1 MVVCER
7 LWHKLNYFLFCRN
20 FEKLFSV
27 CAEILVIILKS
38 KFEAFW
44 LTGLIANGFGIN
56 FCFLI
61 CQNFEKKFIICVEI
75 LIMIIKS
82 NSKAFQLFSHLLEVK
97 DDVGI

>member
-1 MVVCER
+1 
-7 LWHKLNYFLFCRN
+7 
-20 FEKLFSV
+20 
-27 CAEILVIILKS
+27 
-38 KFEAFW
+38 
-44 LTGLIANGFGIN
+44 LIANGFGIN